1 MGKVGQVAIHL
12 IEGKAK
18 GLRLVE
24 YGNWAGR
31 GIGGPAAAWHS
42 LMARPEMAQAGLFF
56 LKRPPSA
63 FFQKGVI
70 QVGMGMELRR
80 ALQWATAEDPLD
92 FDIAEMLVFV
102 RRWGWENPDELAYLG
117 TLLREQAKAQPGLEL
132 LNTVGKHSKLELAL
146 QADLERDLEHMLE
159 LLLLFGFEW
168 EDVELEKKG
177 DGMQAQ
183 SLNPSYTAAIQPN
196 ELIIGKYHLAEKK
209 GIKAT
214 MDIVDGKF
222 IVRKGSHANKREF
235 KGMADNYKKIRLRL
249 VKEGVLI
256 DGGEDVYIFSQ
267 DYAFESASTSAS
279 VIRGA
284 QTAGPRSWYD
294 ENNVSL
300 RGIENDN
307 HSIHGAPEK
316 YSVSGDPD
324 TPLGTYR
331 IIGKH
336 VKASMDLV
344 GKQCLVKRGSQ
355 ALKSSPGSIWVGSEK
370 IREQLIEK
378 GILADQGE
386 DHFVFTQDYLFSN
399 VTIASEIV
407 LGRKSRSWKSW
418 CDKDGNFPKKENE

>member
-31 GIGGPAAAWHS
+31 GIGGPAAVWAS
-42 LMARPEMAQAGLFF
+42 LLVRPEMEQAGLFF
-56 LKRPPSA
+56 LKRSPSA
-63 FFQKGVI
+63 FQKGVV
-70 QVGMGMELRR
+70 QVGMAMELRP
-80 ALQWATAEDPLD
+80 ALQAIVDNPTYT
-92 FDIAEMLVFV
+92 DIVEVLVFV
-102 RRWGWENPDELAYLG
+102 RRWGWENPDELPYLIYRF
-117 TLLREQAKAQPGLEL
+117 REIADGHSSLQVLGAASR
-132 LNTVGKHSKLELAL
+132 TVRLPERKTCDAL
-146 QADLERDLEHMLE
+146 GVDLDHMLD
-159 LLLLFGFEW
+159 LLTLSGFDW

-177 DGMQAQ
+177 DGMRAR
-183 SLNPSYTAAIQPN
+183 SLNPSDTAAIQPD

-316 YSVSGDPD
+316 YSVSGDPN

-336 VKASMDLV
+336 VKATMDLV

-378 GILADQGE
+378 GILVDQGE

-399 VTIASEIV
+399 VSIASEIV